1 MGIQHNVSARPLI
14 DIYPGSHRRMKLSIN
29 GYQMIFSKTFPSMT
43 NDLPHLWSVLIAQ
56 LKAWI
61 SKASYNIPLNCQWSI
76 AFAVAACT
84 SAKLLFFQTQ
94 FCIIRAYHIFI
105 ISNIHNPEESENQF
119 NSFYY
124 SLMIKIQVNVCS
136 RCKWVRCPGV
146 PTAALDRTT
155 VSLQHCSTAA
165 PQHINSSLSP
175 VRGEDIS
182 LHSYQLKIYQHL
194 LNSNYF
200 HPSEERLTQFI

>member
-84 SAKLLFFQTQ
+84 SATLLFFQTIMYNQ
-94 FCIIRAYHIFI
+94 GVLYILSYQISTILRSRWMPINSTLFI
-105 ISNIHNPEESENQF
+105 I
-119 NSFYY
+119 
-124 SLMIKIQVNVCS
+124 
-136 RCKWVRCPGV
+136 
-146 PTAALDRTT
+146 
-155 VSLQHCSTAA
+155 
-165 PQHINSSLSP
+165 
-175 VRGEDIS
+175 
-182 LHSYQLKIYQHL
+182 
-194 LNSNYF
+194 
-200 HPSEERLTQFI
+200 PSWKRSK

>member
-1 MGIQHNVSARPLI
+1 MGIQHNVSARPPM

-84 SAKLLFFQTQ
+84 SAKLLFFHTR
-94 FCIIRAYHIFI
+94 FCIIRAYHYLSYQISTILRSPRMPINSTHFI
-105 ISNIHNPEESENQF
+105 I
-119 NSFYY
+119 
-124 SLMIKIQVNVCS
+124 
-136 RCKWVRCPGV
+136 
-146 PTAALDRTT
+146 
-155 VSLQHCSTAA
+155 
-165 PQHINSSLSP
+165 
-175 VRGEDIS
+175 
-182 LHSYQLKIYQHL
+182 
-194 LNSNYF
+194 
-200 HPSEERLTQFI
+200 PSW

>member
-1 MGIQHNVSARPLI
+1 MGIQHNVSARHPLI
-14 DIYPGSHRRMKLSIN
+14 DIYPGSHRGMKLSIN
-29 GYQMIFSKTFPSMT
+29 GYQMIFSKTFPSMN

-84 SAKLLFFQTQ
+84 SAKLLFFQTK
-94 FCIIRAYHIFI
+94 FCIITAYHISI
-105 ISNIHNPEESENQF
+105 ISFQISTILRNSQF

-136 RCKWVRCPGV
+136 SCKWVRCP
-146 PTAALDRTT
+146 
-155 VSLQHCSTAA
+155 HCSTWQDNCVPAT
-165 PQHINSSLSP
+165 H
-175 VRGEDIS
+175 
-182 LHSYQLKIYQHL
+182 
-194 LNSNYF
+194 
-200 HPSEERLTQFI
+200 

>member
-1 MGIQHNVSARPLI
+1 MGIQHNVSARPPM

-94 FCIIRAYHIFI
+94 FCIITAYHTVGVINFK
-105 ISNIHNPEESENQF
+105 NLCAHHQEEV
-119 NSFYY
+119 
-124 SLMIKIQVNVCS
+124 LRILK
-136 RCKWVRCPGV
+136 
-146 PTAALDRTT
+146 
-155 VSLQHCSTAA
+155 H
-165 PQHINSSLSP
+165 PQLAKFEWFWAKLWPFQKSIDL
-175 VRGEDIS
+175 R
-182 LHSYQLKIYQHL
+182 
-194 LNSNYF
+194 
-200 HPSEERLTQFI
+200 

>member
-76 AFAVAACT
+76 ASAVAACT

-94 FCIIRAYHIFI
+94 FCIITAYHMYIY
-105 ISNIHNPEESENQF
+105 H
-119 NSFYY
+119 
-124 SLMIKIQVNVCS
+124 IKYPQSWGVRECQSIQLILLFPHDKDPSKCLQQMQVGQVL
-136 RCKWVRCPGV
+136 RCPHCSTWQDNCV
-146 PTAALDRTT
+146 PAA
-155 VSLQHCSTAA
+155 CSTAA

-182 LHSYQLKIYQHL
+182 LHS
-194 LNSNYF
+194 
-200 HPSEERLTQFI
+200 LTKDINIF